1 MKLFMS
7 LRNLFPV
14 LLLCLTILFPAQ
26 ALEATFTAAPDKDTG
41 STDGPLPL
49 SQNQRNQLLQLDQQI
64 AQSPDPQA
72 TLIKVAESNGMSP
85 QELGDLLMRNRR
97 DMQMAGGGGGAPS
110 ALDSLPRRMFR
121 LMGSI
126 VLLGAKSANAHPR
139 SATMISI
146 ALFSILYVMYSAPRN
161 GVLIPSKGITTLLP
175 PPTEYLS
182 NYLLSDKFDAL
193 KESKSKLKKSVLFS
207 VFDEDAV
214 DDFDD
219 KGKAVPKLSKKEKKE
234 ISTAVV
240 AKKIVPFE
248 VLLPTEEE
256 LELLHEQEKGKD
268 VDICDE
274 DLMEMIENK
283 AWQDAVD
290 LAFNSAESIITAR
303 RFSEFVGSSSTPLTF
318 LSRGNKKDKALLALK
333 SMGSLNRYG
342 LQPLRVA
349 SEEKSEDSL
358 SVFYY
363 TLQGGHFDGELKV
376 TIEKGV
382 DEDDEPTITVTVTLL
397 FPKGGKSIHTKLASN
412 MCSMMANSIT
422 TSALTTARQNLSR
435 KLQSSIY
442 RGKAK
447 SRATEKRHIA
457 FENIQKMEEMAAD
470 RRRRWQRANP
480 GAGGG
485 YRPSGHGRPS
495 GGPKFGPR

>member
-1 MKLFMS
+1 MS

-14 LLLCLTILFPAQ
+14 LLLFLTVLFPAQ

-64 AQSPDPQA
+64 TQSPDPQA

-97 DMQMAGGGGGAPS
+97 DMQMADGGGGAPS

-219 KGKAVPKLSKKEKKE
+219 KGKAVPKLSKKEKKK

-290 LAFNSAESIITAR
+290 LAFNSAESILTAR

-333 SMGSLNRYG
+333 SMGSFNRYG

-349 SEEKSEDSL
+349 SEEKLEDSL
-358 SVFYY
+358 SVLYY

-382 DEDDEPTITVTVTLL
+382 DEDDETITVTVTLL

-447 SRATEKRHIA
+447 SRATEKRHLA

-470 RRRRWQRANP
+470 RRRRWQRTNP